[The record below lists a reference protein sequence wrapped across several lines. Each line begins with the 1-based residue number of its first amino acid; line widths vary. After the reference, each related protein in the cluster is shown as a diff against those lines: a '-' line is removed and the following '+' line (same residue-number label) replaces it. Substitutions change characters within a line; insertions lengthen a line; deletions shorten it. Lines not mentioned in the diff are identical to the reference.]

1 MASRAIDLLITYRVI
16 KLLVTPW
23 EKQEAYAFG
32 IIDNRGKVLR
42 KSKTL
47 KTSKERKS
55 YTILHRFVF
64 NLKRILQRVGLK
76 SKLAAFGGA
85 MALLIREDK
94 SYVKHQMVLES
105 AVIKWLK
112 EMGEYERV
120 LLEEREEK
128 PIIEGVKPM
137 CTAFGIDIYEL
148 NGELY
153 PEEEYGR
160 LQKV

>member
-1 MASRAIDLLITYRVI
+1 MKKKSPY
-16 KLLVTPW
+16 PW
-23 EKQEAYAFG
+23 RY
-32 IIDNRGKVLR
+32 IIPTFIGT
-42 KSKTL
+42 TL
-47 KTSKERKS
+47 
-55 YTILHRFVF
+55 
-64 NLKRILQRVGLK
+64 
-76 SKLAAFGGA
+76 GGVA

-94 SYVKHQMVLES
+94 SYVKQQMVLES